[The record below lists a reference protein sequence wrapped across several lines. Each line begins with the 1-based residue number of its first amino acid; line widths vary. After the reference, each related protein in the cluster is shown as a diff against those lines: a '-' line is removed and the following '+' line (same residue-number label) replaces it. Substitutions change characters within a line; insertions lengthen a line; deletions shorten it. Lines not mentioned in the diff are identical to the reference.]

1 MRLFCNFQTLCL
13 KVSFHCSLSSKQ
25 ENLTFR
31 TFFRTICQKIELNP
45 FEFEN
50 WVILS
55 FDKQSVFPQIRS
67 CSILMRCRF
76 VCPPLKVSF
85 QACLLANWKKSC
97 AARFWPPILSS
108 WKIHKEART
117 LCLKMTKIVSLK
129 MPYSK
134 CLTKSVLSKMAHSK
148 CPTKNVSQKS
158 VSHKMSHKNVPIKM
172 SHSNVS
178 TLNQIVSTYNIS

>member
-1 MRLFCNFQTLCL
+1 MTIFGILDELLSTQSVNVARFARNVEWDFFCDFQTLCM

-25 ENLTFR
+25 EKLTFR

-117 LCLKMTKIVSLK
+117 LCLKI
-129 MPYSK
+129 
-134 CLTKSVLSKMAHSK
+134 A
-148 CPTKNVSQKS
+148 
-158 VSHKMSHKNVPIKM
+158 
-172 SHSNVS
+172 
-178 TLNQIVSTYNIS
+178 